1 MNTLSPPAVGFTPM
15 DTERLLYLVEGLA
28 HCGIWI

>member
-15 DTERLLYLVEGLA
+15 DTEHLLNLVEGLA
-28 HCGIWI
+28 PCGI